1 MKSAPVFAIGFACG
15 IAAALIWHAAF
26 TAAKPSPE
34 DPGALSHR
42 PAAGSPAAMPEAT
55 RPVRRIL
62 PAAGASAGIQDRL
75 RAAVAAPLPP
85 ATPAVPGGVAST
97 RVSDWLA
104 ANGIDPGGEALA
116 ALNGFVEE
124 SGGDPL
130 VPGSAYDHWLHERL
144 DPAAREAWVALQQE
158 HVADL
163 VERRSNRL
171 LGEIQAEIP
180 LSPAEKDAL
189 FSALS
194 EQLVPGETALLG
206 QGEPPDEEGGQ
217 RWIEER
223 QRILVPRV
231 AESRRARLAEW
242 LEDHRPGYWAEEA
255 ARH

>member
-1 MKSAPVFAIGFACG
+1 
-15 IAAALIWHAAF
+15 
-26 TAAKPSPE
+26 
-34 DPGALSHR
+34 
-42 PAAGSPAAMPEAT
+42 
-55 RPVRRIL
+55 L
-62 PAAGASAGIQDRL
+62 PAVGVPSGIHDRL

-85 ATPAVPGGVAST
+85 DEPRVPAGVAAT
-97 RVSDWLA
+97 RVAEWLD

-116 ALNGFVEE
+116 SLTGFLEE

-130 VPGSAYDHWLHERL
+130 VPGSTFDRWLRERL
-144 DPAAREAWVALQQE
+144 DPAARDAWAALQQE

-171 LGEIQAEIP
+171 LSDIQAEIP
-180 LSPAEKDAL
+180 LTAAEKDAL

-194 EQLVPGETALLG
+194 EQLVPGETAVLG
-206 QGEPPDEEGGQ
+206 QGTAPDEESGQ

-242 LEDHRPGYWAEEA
+242 LEDHLPGYWGEEA
-255 ARH
+255 TRN